1 MVKQLLHGHF
11 PHTACSADDDVVAEF
26 FDFLFQ
32 ARLFE
37 SGSIF
42 SVHKIGRQRRNGIRK
57 RTQAAHDQNG
67 SEEHA
72 LLRQFADLAKPHGGY
87 GDDRHVEGFHPR
99 VTFDQHKPHTA
110 HHNHAQNERE
120 GEVNPGENAKREHS
134 GEIYNV
140 HLT

>member
-37 SGSIF
+37 SGSVF
-42 SVHKIGRQRRNGIRK
+42 SVHKIGCQCRNGIRE
-57 RTQAAHDQNG
+57 RAQAAHDQDG
-67 SEEHA
+67 GEEHA
-72 LLRQFADLAKPHGGY
+72 LLRQFTDLTKSHRGH

-99 VTFDQHKPHTA
+99 VTFNQHEAHAA
-110 HHNHAQNERE
+110 HHDHAQNEGERE
-120 GEVNPGENAKREHS
+120 VYPGKDAKREHS
-134 GEIYNV
+134 GESYNV